1 MNIADCPPIAL
12 AEALDRLAAMPAFLD
27 QALAGRTREQLR
39 RRTTTGGDFS
49 LVEHACHLRDLEREG
64 YLARVRRILAE
75 ERPALADF
83 PGDVIARERDYR
95 SQDAFAAAAE
105 FARARTELIAALA
118 VLGPVE
124 LCRKAVFDGR
134 EITLAGL
141 VAMVAG
147 HDGGHRA
154 EIEALAASLEV
165 P

>member
-12 AEALDRLAAMPAFLD
+12 AEALDRLATLPAFLE
-27 QALAGRTREQLR
+27 QVLAGRTREQLR
-39 RRTTTGGDFS
+39 RRTAAGGGFA

-75 ERPALADF
+75 DRPVLADF
-83 PGDVIARERDYR
+83 PGDVIARERDYP

-105 FARARTELIAALA
+105 FVRARSELIAALA
-118 VLGPVE
+118 LLGPVE

-134 EITLAGL
+134 EITLADL

-147 HDGGHRA
+147 HDRGHRA
-154 EIEALAASLEV
+154 EIEALVASLEV

>member
-27 QALAGRTREQLR
+27 RTLAGRSPEVLR
-39 RRTTTGGDFS
+39 RRTPQGGDFS

-75 ERPALADF
+75 DRPVLADF

-95 SQDAFAAAAE
+95 SQDAFAAATQ
-105 FARARTELIAALA
+105 FARSRSELVAALA

-134 EITLAGL
+134 EITLSEV

-147 HDGGHRA
+147 HDAGHRA
-154 EIEALAASLEV
+154 EIEALAASLGM